1 MTTSAAATATTRTTI
16 AEPAH
21 HPSFETRRPGV
32 RKLPAVLFPAFLF
45 PAVLFILAAALL
57 APRSAVANGADLP
70 PEIVLQGY
78 IKPEDGHL
86 RQLVRIPLVFLQPF
100 NLPKRGPG
108 YIDLAKADEV
118 LRQAAAAAAQQ
129 IELREDGEPLVPTV
143 RRARVSVLSD
153 RSFDSYDAAL
163 AHLRGP
169 PLPVETNLFWNQ
181 GFFDAELEY
190 PIASADGRFSIHTD
204 VMPGLGLRVKLQLAF
219 IPEGKPPRRYVLSG
233 GSGWVALDPRWYDA
247 AGFFARN
254 GFAEAVSLGRFVFL
268 LCLLAPFAR
277 WRGIVALVLALS
289 ALQALTLTATAV
301 GAVASTRWLGEI
313 AGVAEAAATLLFAVA
328 NLGAPS
334 VHRRWL
340 LAGVVGSLGGFAL
353 GVSFAELRQ
362 FAGSHGAVAVFSFD
376 VAAVIAEL
384 AAAAVAWAAMRLLAR
399 AIGERLG
406 LGGVSA
412 LLGHQAW
419 HWMLDRAHGFGH
431 ELEHAGNAGLRFALF
446 ISALWLIPALIL
458 GIGLWLTKEKR
469 ARDG

>member
-1 MTTSAAATATTRTTI
+1 
-16 AEPAH
+16 
-21 HPSFETRRPGV
+21 V
-32 RKLPAVLFPAFLF
+32 RKLPAVVFTFL
-45 PAVLFILAAALL
+45 LAAALL
-57 APRSAVANGADLP
+57 APRGAAANGSDLP
-70 PEIVLQGY
+70 PEIILQGY

-108 YIDLAKADEV
+108 YIDLAKAEEV
-118 LRQAAAAAAQQ
+118 LRLAAAAAAQQ
-129 IELREDGEPLVPTV
+129 IELREDGTPLVATV

-190 PIASADGRFSIHTD
+190 PIASPDGRFSIHTD

-219 IPEGKPPRRYVLSG
+219 IAEGKPPRRYVLPG

-254 GFAEAVSLGRFVFL
+254 GFVDALSLGRFVFL
-268 LCLLAPFAR
+268 ACLLAPFAR
-277 WRGIVALVLALS
+277 WRGIVGLVLALS
-289 ALQALTLTATAV
+289 GLQALTLTASAV

-313 AGVAEAAATLLFAVA
+313 AGVVEAAATLLLAVA

-334 VHRRWL
+334 VQRRWL
-340 LAGVVGSLGGFAL
+340 LAGVVGSLGGFGL

-362 FAGSHGAVAVFSFD
+362 FAGSHAAVALFSFD
-376 VAAVIAEL
+376 IAAVIGEL
-384 AAAAVAWAAMRLLAR
+384 VAAAVAWAAMRLLGR

-406 LGGVSA
+406 LVVISA
-412 LLGHQAW
+412 ILGHQAW
-419 HWMLDRAHGFGH
+419 HWMLERAHELGH
-431 ELEHAGNAGLRFALF
+431 ELGHAANAGLRSALL
-446 ISALWLIPALIL
+446 ISALWLIPAVIL
-458 GIGLWLTKEKR
+458 GIGFWLAKEKR